1 MIPKYIF
8 VFILYTHTILYN
20 IFWIKNKYIQLQN
33 QHIKKKKNFCLF
45 NNLNSYHI
53 FLVAY
58 NLGEINSE
66 IKMYELT

>member
-8 VFILYTHTILYN
+8 VYIHMLYYIIYFELKINTFNYKINIL
-20 IFWIKNKYIQLQN
+20 
-33 QHIKKKKNFCLF
+33 KKKTCLF
-45 NNLNSYHI
+45 NNLNFYHI